1 MAIVCI
7 NKAKSTFSALIPLVG
22 QQQGHPACKNLLGKS
37 QRLTSGRRSLTR
49 SNSAK
54 TMPVKQTT

>member
-7 NKAKSTFSALIPLVG
+7 NQAKSTFSALIPLDG

-37 QRLTSGRRSLTR
+37 QRLTSGRCSL
-49 SNSAK
+49 
-54 TMPVKQTT
+54 